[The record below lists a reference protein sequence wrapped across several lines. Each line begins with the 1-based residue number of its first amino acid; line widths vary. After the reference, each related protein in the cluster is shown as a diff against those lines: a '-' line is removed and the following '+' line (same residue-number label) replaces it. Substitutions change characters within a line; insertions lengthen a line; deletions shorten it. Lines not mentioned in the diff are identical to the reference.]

1 MRMAKKQNFSFEV
14 RLTEY
19 KDMLVSTVVEIPKDI
34 LAKLPTGRVRV
45 EGKLNAVP
53 FNLAVQNKKNGPRY
67 LSISQ
72 AMRKTAK
79 VKPGDKVKVS
89 FTIVDNDKLDL
100 PEEMEAVLTQD
111 DVGAKKWNKL
121 TVGLQRS
128 LVHYINSSKNVDVR
142 IERALFLI
150 NKVKSGEYDSRMKD

>member
-1 MRMAKKQNFSFEV
+1 MAKKQNFSFET

-19 KDMLVSTVVEIPKDI
+19 KDMLVSAVVEIPKDV
-34 LAKLPTGRVRV
+34 LVKLPAGRVRV
-45 EGKLNAVP
+45 EGKLNQVP

-67 LSISQ
+67 LSVSL
-72 AMRKTAK
+72 AMRKSAK
-79 VKPGDKVKVS
+79 IKPGDKVKVS
-89 FTIVDNDKLDL
+89 FSLVDNHKLEL
-100 PEEMEAVLTQD
+100 PEEMEAVLAQD
-111 DVGAKKWNKL
+111 DEGAKKWKRL

-150 NKVKSGEYDSRMKD
+150 NKVKSGAYNSRMKD

>member
-1 MRMAKKQNFSFEV
+1 MAKKQSFTFET

-19 KDMLVSTVVEIPKDI
+19 KDMLVSTVVEIPADVVK
-34 LAKLPTGRVRV
+34 KLSTGRVRV
-45 EGKLNAVP
+45 EGKLNSVP
-53 FNLAVQNKKNGPRY
+53 FNLAIQSKKNGPKY
-67 LSISQ
+67 LSVSQ
-72 AMRKTAK
+72 AMRKSAG

-89 FTIVDNDKLDL
+89 FSVVDPDKLDL
-100 PEEMEAVLTQD
+100 PEEMEAVLAQD
-111 DVGAKKWNKL
+111 DEGAKKWNKL

-150 NKVKSGEYDSRMKD
+150 NKVKSGAYDKRMKD

>member
-1 MRMAKKQNFSFEV
+1 MAKKPSFSFET

-19 KDMLVSTVVEIPKDI
+19 KDMLVSTVAEIPGEI
-34 LAKLPTGRVRV
+34 LKKLPAGRVRV
-45 EGKLNAVP
+45 EGKLNQTS
-53 FNLAVQNKKNGPRY
+53 FNLAVQSKKNGPKY

-72 AMRKTAK
+72 AMRKSAN
-79 VKPGDKVKVS
+79 VKPGDKVRVS
-89 FTIVDNDKLDL
+89 FVVVDSDKLDL
-100 PEEMEAVLTQD
+100 PEEMQAVLAQD
-111 DVGAKKWNKL
+111 DDGAKKWNKL

-150 NKVKSGEYDSRMKD
+150 NKVKSGAYDNRMKE